1 MQSRFLLLFAGVSA
15 CLAIAPPAKA
25 EVAQKAGVR
34 VSVEARLTP
43 AKLPR
48 TGTAPISVAFAGS
61 IGTLRTEA
69 LPQLERLSISLNSHG
84 RLSTR
89 GIARCR
95 LGQIEPSTTIEALSA
110 CRSSLVGQG
119 HFSADVRLPEQ
130 SPFPSEGKVLAFNGR
145 FKGEPAIFAHIYGT
159 DPVPTSYVL
168 PFTIGTTHGTYG
180 TVLEAS
186 LPKVTGD
193 WGFVTG
199 ISMSLRRT
207 FESHGKQESY
217 LSAGCPAPVGFP
229 GTVFPLAKAS
239 FFFAGGLEVASVVN
253 RSCRVAGR

>member
-1 MQSRFLLLFAGVSA
+1 VQSRVSLLFAGV
-15 CLAIAPPAKA
+15 LAILAIVPAA
-25 EVAQKAGVR
+25 QGEVAQKGGVR
-34 VSVEARLTP
+34 VSVEARLAP
-43 AKLPR
+43 ARLPR
-48 TGTAPISVAFAGS
+48 MGTAPVSVAFAGR
-61 IGTLRTEA
+61 IEALKTEA
-69 LPQLERLSISLNSHG
+69 VPQLEKLSISLNSHG
-84 RLSTR
+84 RLSTQ

-95 LGQIEPSTTIEALSA
+95 LGQIEPSTTTEALSA

-130 SPFPSEGKVLAFNGR
+130 SPFPSDGKVLAFNGR

-229 GTVFPLAKAS
+229 GAVFALAKTAFS
-239 FFFAGGLEVASVVN
+239 FTGGLEVSSVVS
-253 RSCRVAGR
+253 RRCRVAGR